1 MKHTKSVEKT
11 NLVLQAI
18 IDCVSDWVW
27 EVDAEGLYIYCCPKV
42 EKHLGY
48 RPDEMIGKGFYD
60 FMNAEAAQLTRIAFK
75 ELAKQKLNIINLETG
90 CIAKDGR
97 KILFSITG
105 VPIFD
110 EAGDLMGYRG
120 VGTDLTEHKQM
131 AEKLRISEERYRLIA
146 DNAGDIIWTMDIDG
160 RFTYMSP
167 SVIKMGGYTP
177 EEAMRL
183 SWEEILSPDSF
194 SQALEMMV
202 KNIADI
208 QAGLTIPAYHI
219 ELEQRRKDGSMIWT
233 DVNMTFVCG
242 SNGDFKEIV
251 AVTHDISVQKQREAE
266 IKRQSSLISALLDSA
281 PYIIFFKDIDGV
293 YLGCNPLF
301 AEFVGK
307 SRDEIVGCTDYD
319 LFDKQ
324 VADLFRGYDKRVL
337 ESGRTRHNEEWV
349 TYPDGRKIL
358 LDTAKT
364 PYMEQDGAL
373 VGILGI
379 SRDITAHKKAEQE
392 IQNMNQMLQVR
403 VEEETNRRIRQERL
417 LANNV
422 RRAAMGEMIAAISHQ
437 WRQPLSTLAMI
448 VQRAHAV
455 GTMQGLTQ
463 EYLDE
468 FNASAMQ
475 QILHMSETIEDFR
488 SFYRIDKQQVMFSP
502 VRCILKALRLIEQQF
517 ASRGIEIDKQFR
529 NFDSLQSLGFPNEFM
544 QVILNLLSNGSDA
557 ILNRKK
563 TEGQP
568 EVGRIVIDISVRESD
583 SMIIDVKDNG
593 CGIPAEFGAR
603 IFDPYFTTKDESDG
617 TGIGLYMSR
626 MIVEDRLDGRLFLIE
641 SPDGAIFRIELPLR
655 NKP

>member
-1 MKHTKSVEKT
+1 
-11 NLVLQAI
+11 
-18 IDCVSDWVW
+18 VSDWVW
-27 EVDAEGLYIYCCPKV
+27 EVDAEGRYTCCCPKV

-60 FMNAEAAQLTRIAFK
+60 FMNDEAAQLTRIAFK
-75 ELAKQKLNIINLETG
+75 KLAKQKLNIINLETG
-90 CIAKDGR
+90 CISKDGR
-97 KILFSITG
+97 KVLFSITG
-105 VPIFD
+105 VPILD
-110 EAGDLMGYRG
+110 EAGDLMGYHG
-120 VGTDLTEHKQM
+120 VGTDLTEHRQM

-146 DNAGDIIWTMDIDG
+146 DNAGDIIWTMGIDG

-177 EEAMRL
+177 EEALQL

-194 SQALEMMV
+194 SHALEMMV
-202 KNIADI
+202 NNIADI
-208 QAGLTIPAYHI
+208 QAGLPVPAYHI
-219 ELEQRRKDGSMIWT
+219 ELEQRCKDGTMIWT
-233 DVNMTFVCG
+233 DVNMTFVYG
-242 SNGDFKEIV
+242 SNGDFKEII

-324 VADLFRGYDKRVL
+324 VADFFRDHDKRVL
-337 ESGRTRHNEEWV
+337 ELGQTRHNEEWL

-358 LDTAKT
+358 VDTAKT
-364 PYMEQDGAL
+364 PYMEHDGTL

-379 SRDITAHKKAEQE
+379 SRDITAHKKAEHE

-437 WRQPLSTLAMI
+437 WRQPLSTLGMI

-455 GTMQGLTQ
+455 GTMQSLTQ

-468 FNASAMQ
+468 FVASAMQ
-475 QILHMSETIEDFR
+475 QIMHMSDTIEDFR
-488 SFYRIDKQQVMFSP
+488 SFYRIDKKKVLFSP
-502 VRCILKALRLIEQQF
+502 TRRILDALRLIEPQF
-517 ASRGIEIDKQFR
+517 ASRGIEIDKQFQG
-529 NFDSLQSLGFPNEFM
+529 FDSLQTLGFPNEFM
-544 QVILNLLSNGSDA
+544 QVILNLLSNSSDA

-583 SMIIDVKDNG
+583 SMIIDIKDNG
-593 CGIPAEFGAR
+593 CGISAEFSDR
-603 IFDPYFTTKDESDG
+603 IFDPYFTTKDESEG
-617 TGIGLYMSR
+617 TGIGLYISR

-641 SPDGAIFRIELPLR
+641 SPNGAIFRIELPLR
-655 NKP
+655 NQS